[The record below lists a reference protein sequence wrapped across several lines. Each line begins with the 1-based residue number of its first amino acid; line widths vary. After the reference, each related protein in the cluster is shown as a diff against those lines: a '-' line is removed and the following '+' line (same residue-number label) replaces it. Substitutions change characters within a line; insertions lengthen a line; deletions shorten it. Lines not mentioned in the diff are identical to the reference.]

1 MKKAIIATFV
11 FLAMQAI
18 VQAIGTFILGAFA
31 SGSPEETGQVSAA
44 ILAPTVIGIE
54 LLFAYLLTV
63 GALYA
68 WQMLTPASGLQ
79 SRRRAVPMAMLIML
93 ALIAVANIVNELLG
107 LPDMAADQLPALM
120 YNPLCVI
127 CIALFGP
134 VVEEIVFRRVVI
146 GSLLEGGYR
155 PMVAIAVSSL
165 LFAAVHINPAQMPV
179 AFIVGFLLGWLYV
192 RTGSLLVPAA
202 CHVLNN
208 VLGVVLFH
216 TMPDTGLID
225 CIGGTADALLVAAA
239 FSVAGIILLQAYIRL
254 TADTDKF
261 GKKSV

>member
-1 MKKAIIATFV
+1 
-11 FLAMQAI
+11 
-18 VQAIGTFILGAFA
+18 
-31 SGSPEETGQVSAA
+31 
-44 ILAPTVIGIE
+44 
-54 LLFAYLLTV
+54 
-63 GALYA
+63 
-68 WQMLTPASGLQ
+68 
-79 SRRRAVPMAMLIML
+79 
-93 ALIAVANIVNELLG
+93 
-107 LPDMAADQLPALM
+107 
-120 YNPLCVI
+120 
-127 CIALFGP
+127 
-134 VVEEIVFRRVVI
+134 
-146 GSLLEGGYR
+146 
-155 PMVAIAVSSL
+155 MVAIAVSSL

-239 FSVAGIILLQAYIRL
+239 FTVAGIILLQAYIRL

>member
-1 MKKAIIATFV
+1 
-11 FLAMQAI
+11 MQAI
-18 VQAIGTFILGAFA
+18 VPAIGTFILGAFA

-155 PMVAIAVSSL
+155 PMVAIALGDHSGLVD
-165 LFAAVHINPAQMPV
+165 H
-179 AFIVGFLLGWLYV
+179 GFRNIGL
-192 RTGSLLVPAA
+192 
-202 CHVLNN
+202 
-208 VLGVVLFH
+208 
-216 TMPDTGLID
+216 TMTYR
-225 CIGGTADALLVAAA
+225 
-239 FSVAGIILLQAYIRL
+239 F
-254 TADTDKF
+254 
-261 GKKSV
+261 